1 MRCPPLLHRAD
12 ALVRALDALAA
23 AGRGELAV
31 SLRSQPTTHQAG
43 AVCGSLA
50 ADRRANVVA
59 AIRTAIRAVSA
70 FALVA
75 DEPPDPPPPSLVV
88 AVE

>member
-1 MRCPPLLHRAD
+1 MPCPPLLHRAD
-12 ALVRALDALAA
+12 ALVRALDALDA
-23 AGRGELAV
+23 AGRHDLAV
-31 SLRSQPTTHQAG
+31 ALRVTPTARE
-43 AVCGSLA
+43 AASVCGQLA
-50 ADRRANVVA
+50 SMRLPSPVP
-59 AIRTAIRAVSA
+59 AIRAVSA

>member
-50 ADRRANVVA
+50 ADRRPNVVA
-59 AIRTAIRAVSA
+59 AIRAVSA

-75 DEPPDPPPPSLVV
+75 DEPPDPPPPALVV